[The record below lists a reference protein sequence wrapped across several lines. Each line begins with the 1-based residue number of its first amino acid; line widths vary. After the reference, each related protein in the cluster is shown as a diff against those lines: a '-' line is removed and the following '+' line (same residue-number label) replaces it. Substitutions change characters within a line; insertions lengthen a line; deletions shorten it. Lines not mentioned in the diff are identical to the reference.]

1 MAGELPRS
9 GVTLAD
15 ELIQCPR
22 SLVYQGT
29 SMQPW
34 RPYIILLFFLLP
46 VASFAQAVDNAVA
59 FRNIHSDRYFRI
71 NYENDFFTGTDRD
84 YTQGIYIE
92 KVNSNFRKFF
102 LSRLLW
108 RPRNSEVQ
116 YGLGVEQDVYTPNH
130 LDVADILYGDRPY
143 AGSLFLKTFLT
154 ATDAERRQRVSTS
167 LSTGLIGPDAG
178 GEGMQKAIH
187 HWINY
192 ITPLGWHNQ
201 IRNDLVLNYQVNYEK
216 EIFSASNALSLS
228 SYSSVRLGTLSS
240 KVTTGLTVMAGN
252 FYSPFKDIEAHPGNT
267 AKKWQWYVYDQ
278 PLVNLVGYD
287 ATLQGGL
294 FNHSSPYTIP
304 ASQIDR
310 LTFQH
315 KFGLVIIL
323 KGLYLEYFQ
332 TSLTKEFS
340 TSVYHRT
347 GGIQVGFG
355 F

>member
-1 MAGELPRS
+1 MRS
-9 GVTLAD
+9 
-15 ELIQCPR
+15 
-22 SLVYQGT
+22 
-29 SMQPW
+29 W
-34 RPYIILLFFLLP
+34 RPYIILLLFLLP
-46 VASFAQAVDNAVA
+46 AAVFAQAVENSVA

-71 NYENDFFTGTDRD
+71 NYENDFFTGTDLD

-92 KVNSNFRKFF
+92 KVNPYFQKFF
-102 LSRLLW
+102 LTKLLW
-108 RPRNSEVQ
+108 RPRNSTLQ

-130 LDVADILYGDRPY
+130 LDVAGILYSDRPY

-154 ATDAERRQRVSTS
+154 ATNTESRQRVSVI

-178 GEGMQKAIH
+178 GEGMQTAIH

-192 ITPLGWHNQ
+192 IKPLGWHNQ

-216 EIFSASNALSLS
+216 EIFSTRALSLS
-228 SYSSVRLGTLSS
+228 SYSSVRLGTLSTKAS
-240 KVTTGLTVMAGN
+240 TGFTIMVGN
-252 FYSPFKDIEAHPGNT
+252 FYSPFKSARAISAGAHR
-267 AKKWQWYVYDQ
+267 KWQWYAYDQ
-278 PLVNLVGYD
+278 PVANLVGYD
-287 ATLQGGL
+287 ATLQGGP
-294 FNHSSPYTIP
+294 FDRSSPYTIP

-315 KFGLVIIL
+315 KFGLVVIL
-323 KGLYLEYFQ
+323 KRLYLEYFQ

-347 GGIQVGFG
+347 GGIQAGFG

>member
-1 MAGELPRS
+1 MAAGPRIS
-9 GVTLAD
+9 GT
-15 ELIQCPR
+15 
-22 SLVYQGT
+22 Y
-29 SMQPW
+29 MQPW
-34 RPYIILLFFLLP
+34 RPYIIILLYLLP
-46 VASFAQAVDNAVA
+46 AASFAQAIDNAVA
-59 FRNIHSDRYFRI
+59 FRNIRSDRYFRI
-71 NYENDFFTGTDRD
+71 YYENDFFTGTDRD
-84 YTQGIYIE
+84 YTQGIYVE
-92 KVNSNFRKFF
+92 KVNPYFRKFI

-108 RPRNSEVQ
+108 RPRKGTEQ
-116 YGLGVEQDVYTPNH
+116 YGLGIEQDVYTPNH
-130 LDVADILYGDRPY
+130 LDVAGILYGDRPY

-178 GEGMQKAIH
+178 GEGMQKTIH

-201 IRNDLVLNYQVNYEK
+201 IRNGLVLNYQVNYEK
-216 EIFSASNALSLS
+216 ELFSTAHSLS
-228 SYSSVRLGTLSS
+228 FSSYGSVRLGTLSS
-240 KVTTGLTVMAGN
+240 KATTGFTFMAGN
-252 FYSPFKDIEAHPGNT
+252 FYSPFTNNADQPGN
-267 AKKWQWYVYDQ
+267 AGKKWEWYVYDQ

-294 FNHSSPYTIP
+294 FDHSSPYTIP

-310 LTFQH
+310 LTFQN
-315 KFGLVIIL
+315 KFGIVLIL
-323 KGLYLEYFQ
+323 KKLYLEYFQ

-347 GGIQVGFG
+347 GGIQIGFG